1 VRLRDKDFMQRRALI
16 ACPSLLLAQ
25 SSQSVPMIPD
35 IVQEMVGV
43 SHRDAKR
50 VAQILDMQPGLVN
63 ASIDWGF
70 GDWESALDAAS
81 HVGNREVAE
90 VLLRRGARPTIFSA
104 AMLGQV
110 EVVKHFVATQVGIQK
125 TYGPHGITLYSHA
138 RSDGMR
144 EYLKSLGDA
153 DAKLPSLAVSAE
165 EREAI
170 SGRFGS
176 SAGDF
181 TIDVQND
188 RLGIAGPG
196 IRSRVLLHHKGAG
209 QFYPSGA
216 PWVKIALVKP
226 GFLSIQGGGLDIE
239 AQRG

>member
-1 VRLRDKDFMQRRALI
+1 MQRRIFLS
-16 ACPSLLLAQ
+16 CPTLLAAQ
-25 SSQSVPMIPD
+25 ASTTSD

-50 VAQILDMQPGLVN
+50 VSQLLDLQPGLVN

-104 AMLGQV
+104 AMLGHLD
-110 EVVKHFVATQVGIQK
+110 VVKNFVAAQPGIQK
-125 TYGPHGITLYSHA
+125 THGPHGITLFAHA
-138 RSDGMR
+138 RSNEMK

-153 DAKLPSLAVSAE
+153 NQKLPSRPVSAD
-165 EREAI
+165 ERSAI
-170 SGRFGS
+170 LGRYN
-176 SAGDF
+176 SADGTF
-181 TIDVQND
+181 VIDTQNE

-196 IRSRVLLHHKGAG
+196 VRARVLLHHKGAG
-209 QFYPSGA
+209 EFYPSGA
-216 PWVKIALVKP
+216 PWVKIAVTAS
-226 GFLSIQGGGLDIE
+226 GVLSIQGGGLDL
-239 AQRG
+239 AAKRA